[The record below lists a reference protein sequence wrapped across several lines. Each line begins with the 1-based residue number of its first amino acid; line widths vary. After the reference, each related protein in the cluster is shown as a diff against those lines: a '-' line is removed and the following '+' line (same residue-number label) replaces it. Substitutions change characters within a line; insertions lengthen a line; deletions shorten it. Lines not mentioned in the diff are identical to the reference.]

1 MYNGFSL
8 LKEYTTPMN
17 PVSFEEE
24 DVMDSS
30 ADDSSVEENNKEK
43 NKDKCCEESLQLGL
57 NRHDYCLEAAY
68 NSYIETKI
76 YNENRLTEAIERN
89 LILTESSSYNTKK
102 MKLTALNES
111 GLGDKIKDKWN
122 KFVKFIKNI
131 FAKFMES
138 MTNILYKQQDYL
150 KKYQKIILNKRPKE
164 DIEYSYTGNYKLGV
178 NRITTLEIPDFNY
191 ATMKSD
197 LLDENDDN
205 HNKFIRNHIHPNGYD
220 YDDVESLADSFK
232 KYFIAGEEGSQS
244 GKLSDIN
251 MTDLYN
257 FCFNFDKIQKITSKD
272 ITHLEKST
280 TAVIN
285 AAQDNINTNNSNQQD
300 SKTESAFI
308 YGRNYFTEKT
318 ENNSDKGEAADPE
331 KAAADAKAKADR
343 EQAQSGFQ
351 SGGSSQTT
359 NNTSSKPTKPGG
371 TGLTLD
377 VSKASGSIKNDQG
390 AKEDKDQYA
399 KNQANGVNTTEENN
413 DLVKCVD
420 NYMAVCRTI
429 ITAKWTAAEQI
440 AKDYMA
446 IIRAHVRSYVGNDKD
461 TNDNMK
467 TKQGTKYTIRDN
479 SNPKS
484 ENDDQGESADEI
496 AAKAK
501 NKQEQK

>member
-8 LKEYTTPMN
+8 LKEYTAPMN

-24 DVMDSS
+24 DSI
-30 ADDSSVEENNKEK
+30 DSSVDDTTVEEND
-43 NKDKCCEESLQLGL
+43 KDNKCCEESLQLGL
-57 NRHDYCLEAAY
+57 NKHDYCLEAAY
-68 NSYIETKI
+68 NNYIENKI

-89 LILTESSSYNTKK
+89 LILTESSSYKAKK
-102 MKLTALNES
+102 MKLWALNEA
-111 GLGDKIKDKWN
+111 GLTDKVKAKWN

-164 DIEYSYTGNYKLGV
+164 DIEYSYTGNYKVGI

-191 ATMKSD
+191 SAMKTY
-197 LLDENDDN
+197 LMDENDDN
-205 HNKFIRNHIHPNGYD
+205 HNKFIRNCIKPNGYD

-257 FCFNFDKIQKITSKD
+257 FCSNYDKIQKVTSKD
-272 ITHLEKST
+272 ITHLERST
-280 TAVIN
+280 QAIIN
-285 AAQDNINTNNSNQQD
+285 AAQENINANNSSSTDASTDNGNTNT
-300 SKTESAFI
+300 SATGNGNNTSGNGSTTESA
-308 YGRNYFTEKT
+308 YSLNGNYFTEADDANS
-318 ENNSDKGEAADPE
+318 NNNA
-331 KAAADAKAKADR
+331 
-343 EQAQSGFQ
+343 
-351 SGGSSQTT
+351 T
-359 NNTSSKPTKPGG
+359 NQNNNKPGD

-390 AKEDKDQYA
+390 SKNDKDAYA
-399 KNQANGVNTTEENN
+399 KNQASGVNTEDENT
-413 DLVKCVD
+413 DLIKCID
-420 NYMAVCRTI
+420 TYMSICRTI

-461 TNDNMK
+461 VNDNTK
-467 TKQGTKYTIRDN
+467 TKQGSKYKPDN
-479 SNPKS
+479 NGNTNDQGQSADQIADQAKQKAS
-484 ENDDQGESADEI
+484 EN
-496 AAKAK
+496 K
-501 NKQEQK
+501 